1 MQTAMKIER
10 SVVIKAD
17 QARVWKALTTPAQ
30 IAKWFE
36 VFEFEHLEAGQPI
49 RFSWEPN
56 DSVDFHETFG
66 EIAIVEPM
74 SRFGYRW
81 RIAPP
86 DPTMTLVVFDLE
98 TVPSG
103 TKVTVTETGFEALPD
118 SQREKRFNDNTGG
131 WDAMIKS
138 LATYVEGQSA

>member
-17 QARVWKALTTPAQ
+17 QARVWKALTTPEQ

-36 VFEFEHLEAGQPI
+36 VFEFDRLEAGQPI
-49 RFSWEPN
+49 HFRWEPN
-56 DSVDFHETFG
+56 DAVDFNETFG
-66 EIAIVEPM
+66 EIAIVEPI

-86 DPTMTLVVFDLE
+86 DPTMTLVIFDLE
-98 TVPSG
+98 TISDG
-103 TKVTVTETGFEALPD
+103 TRVTVTETGFEALPEA
-118 SQREKRFNDNTGG
+118 QQKKRFEDNVGG
-131 WDAMIKS
+131 WEAMVKN
-138 LATYVEGQSA
+138 LATYLEG